1 MRLASKYP
9 LFLLITTLV
18 TAGGVFVALLTVLRN
33 SIEREITK
41 RGEATVESFALANT
55 PLLLTYPAEG
65 AKTRLQFN
73 LLAVAKNPD
82 VLHARL
88 ADDDGTIIA
97 SLEKEEIGQ
106 ALPSYLTAS
115 GAPTTF
121 VDPAESAYHFRA
133 PVRYGQTTLGT
144 FVLSLSR
151 TPVQAAVQRTMT
163 RAFGFAGGIAAIIC
177 IVALL
182 WVRREMRPLKAMR
195 ITLSEI
201 VKGDF
206 ARRMP
211 EDSRDEIGELAVAF
225 NQMLDRSALFFRYV
239 DQMIIDRM
247 IADPSLAAPGGR
259 QQNISVIFGDMRGYT
274 AMSNRRKPHEVVH
287 IVNTYFH
294 LFIEAVAHFGGL
306 VDKTMGDAIMAV
318 FEARADD
325 EPEGH
330 KRRALLATCY
340 MKAAARVLNH
350 FLMIRRAADEQ
361 MQVEPREFGF
371 AIATGTAIVGNIGS
385 RRHMDY
391 TVCGRVVNLASR
403 LEGLTSH
410 GEVIIDN
417 FTRLGTGDL
426 VRAEPLP
433 PVQPKGFSE
442 AEKVVPHRVTGV
454 TTEEAHKLR
463 IFLKKTFGYSFL
475 FEMVMPKSLPAGEQA
490 PWCAQAELLLIKIIT
505 ETPVEHFF
513 VRVDVESGRPLEG
526 ISAPAAAAPAAMV
539 HPSAP
544 QRRLT
549 TPPIKPQ
556 A

>member
-9 LFLLITTLV
+9 LFLLVTTLV

-55 PLLLTYPAEG
+55 PLLLSYPAEG

-88 ADDDGTIIA
+88 ADADGSIIA
-97 SLEKEEIGQ
+97 SLEKGEIGQ
-106 ALPSYLTAS
+106 ALPSYLTKS

-121 VDPAESAYHFRA
+121 IDPAESAYHFRS
-133 PVRYGQTTLGT
+133 PVRYGQTTIGT

-151 TPVQAAVQRTMT
+151 TPVQVAVQRTIT
-163 RAFGFAGGIAAIIC
+163 RAFIFAGGIAAVIC

-182 WVRREMRPLKAMR
+182 WVRREVRPLKAMR
-195 ITLSEI
+195 STLSEI
-201 VKGDF
+201 AKGDF
-206 ARRMP
+206 TQRMP
-211 EDSRDEIGELAVAF
+211 EGSNDEIGELAVAF

-247 IADPSLAAPGGR
+247 VADPTLAEPGGR
-259 QQNISVIFGDMRGYT
+259 QQDISVIFGDMRGYT

-294 LFIEAVAHFGGL
+294 LFIEAVAHFGGI

-318 FEARADD
+318 FEHRPDD

-340 MKAAARVLNH
+340 MKAAERVLNR
-350 FLMIRRAADEQ
+350 FLMIRQAAGDAL
-361 MQVEPREFGF
+361 QVEPREFGF
-371 AIATGTAIVGNIGS
+371 AIATGAAIVGNIGS
-385 RRHMDY
+385 RRRMDY

-403 LEGLTSH
+403 LEGLTTH

-417 FTRLGTGDL
+417 FTRIGTGDL

-433 PVQPKGFSE
+433 PVQPKGFGE
-442 AEKVVPHRVTGV
+442 EEKVVPHRITGV
-454 TTEEAHKLR
+454 SAEEAHKLR

-475 FEMVMPKSLPAGEQA
+475 FEMVMPKTLPAGEQA

-505 ETPVEHFF
+505 ETPIEHFF
-513 VRVDVESGRPLEG
+513 ARVDVETGRFLDVQP
-526 ISAPAAAAPAAMV
+526 APVAAVPMALPV
-539 HPSAP
+539 TPP
-544 QRRLT
+544 RRLT
-549 TPPIKPQ
+549 PPPIKPQ
-556 A
+556 V